1 MSEIIRIG
9 KKAQMVIP
17 RTIRKRL
24 NLIEGRKVF
33 VDTIG
38 NVVIIIPVPESIEEL
53 SGIAK
58 GLYDKDYI
66 ETLRDEWE

>member
-1 MSEIIRIG
+1 MSEIIKIG
-9 KKAQMVIP
+9 KKAQIIIP
-17 RTIRKRL
+17 RAIRKRL
-24 NLIEGRKVF
+24 NLTEGKKIS

-38 NVVIIIPVPESIEEL
+38 NIVTIIPVPKSIEEF

-66 ETLRDEWE
+66 ETLRDE